1 MNYEQTKGQ
10 GQRRGPRA
18 QPQDNNV
25 IVSIAHAL
33 GRQAKT
39 SRDNKFIA
47 GQNALKA
54 QLSTSTRGIT
64 KSGCVRMSR
73 QTGN

>member
-25 IVSIAHAL
+25 IVGVAHAR

-47 GQNALKA
+47 GQIALRA
-54 QLSTSTRGIT
+54 QMSTSTRGVT
-64 KSGCVRMSR
+64 KGGRGVPRLD
-73 QTGN
+73 GW